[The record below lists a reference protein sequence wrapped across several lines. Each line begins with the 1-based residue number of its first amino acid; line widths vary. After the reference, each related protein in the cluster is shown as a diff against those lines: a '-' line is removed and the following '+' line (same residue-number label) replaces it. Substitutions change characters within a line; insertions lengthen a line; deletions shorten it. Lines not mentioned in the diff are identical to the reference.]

1 MYELYVYS
9 AYILSI
15 DRFIFN
21 HGNHGNCVNK
31 YLCVLLL
38 LLGAVNKTEP
48 LRFVYIRVSQ
58 LGALMSAN

>member
-1 MYELYVYS
+1 MYELYMCS

-31 YLCVLLL
+31 YLCGLLL

-48 LRFVYIRVSQ
+48 QRFVYVRVSQ
-58 LGALMSAN
+58 LGALISTN